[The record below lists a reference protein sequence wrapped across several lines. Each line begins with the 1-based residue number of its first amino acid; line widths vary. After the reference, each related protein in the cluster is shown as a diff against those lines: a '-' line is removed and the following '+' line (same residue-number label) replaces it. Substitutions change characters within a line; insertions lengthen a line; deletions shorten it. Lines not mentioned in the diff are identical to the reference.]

1 MSRHV
6 RFLGLC
12 LWLFI
17 LSNLSVEVVWSVL
30 AGIECSWM
38 FVCMYVFVCVCVCVQ
53 PSPTHCSPNH
63 RDRSSRIPTLLP
75 RRREAS
81 IDCRAAFLWKHW
93 MPTGR
98 GPPLIRANER
108 QIDRMRDRDKT
119 TVSLG
124 TVCTVRAGSVQ
135 FSGRRCL
142 AFCTDGL

>member
-1 MSRHV
+1 M
-6 RFLGLC
+6 C

-17 LSNLSVEVVWSVL
+17 LSNLSVDVVWSVL

-38 FVCMYVFVCVCVCVQ
+38 FVCVCVCVCVCVQ
-53 PSPTHCSPNH
+53 PFTTHCSPNH
-63 RDRSSRIPTLLP
+63 RDRTSRIPTLLP
-75 RRREAS
+75 RRRAAS
-81 IDCRAAFLWKHW
+81 IYCRAVFLWKHW

-108 QIDRMRDRDKT
+108 QIYRTRDREKM

-124 TVCTVRAGSVQ
+124 TVCTVIAGSVQ

-142 AFCTDGL
+142 NFYTDGL